1 MSRSL
6 RTDLCPSWFAWV
18 INNAVRRWLHKPKEI
33 LGQLIAPGSTIV
45 ELGCGSGPFTIA
57 LAEMVGPS
65 GRVIAADLQPAMLR
79 KVRRRITQAGVQD
92 RVELHQCG
100 PDLRRSEFAGL
111 QRISGRPSDP
121 AENVQTQKPS
131 AQAPHSASQPAR
143 FISEPAKT
151 IRRAV
156 RPVFLAENE
165 TSPLDALILS
175 ETRVKL
181 MALMRTLHHRHRQVL
196 LLRYFSGLK
205 IREIAARLNLPYSNV
220 QARLYSAFG
229 RLRRSLYCDS
239 RWSWL
244 QKEFRDQFP
253 PLEGSWD
260 RNT

>member
-1 MSRSL
+1 MKPKFVNLGERLTSL
-6 RTDLCPSWFAWV
+6 RR
-18 INNAVRRWLHKPKEI
+18 NAHKS
-33 LGQLIAPGSTIV
+33 QQ
-45 ELGCGSGPFTIA
+45 A
-57 LAEMVGPS
+57 LADECQALGLPITRDM
-65 GRVIAADLQPAMLR
+65 IANWETNRAEIPARLIPFIVCTLDAQVADLL
-79 KVRRRITQAGVQD
+79 
-92 RVELHQCG
+92 
-100 PDLRRSEFAGL
+100 PDLRMSAFAGL
-111 QRISGRPSDP
+111 QRTSTPPGASNKS
-121 AENVQTQKPS
+121 AQTQKPS
-131 AQAPHSASQPAR
+131 AQAPNSASQPAR

-229 RLRRSLYCDS
+229 RLRRLLYCDS
-239 RWSWL
+239 RWSPL

-260 RNT
+260 RHT